1 MTVVRE
7 LRGNEL
13 GFLHEMLYA
22 ALAWRPDFELPP
34 AELVLAH
41 PQVVVFHENWG
52 RPGDVAL
59 VAERDGRPVGLAWYR
74 LFTEGAHGE
83 GYVDEDTP
91 ELAIAVVDELRGQGI
106 GAMLMEAAHDRARGD
121 GLERISLSVDSD
133 NPAKRLYERL
143 GYVDY
148 EPGDG
153 LGRMV
158 LTLR

>member
-1 MTVVRE
+1 VTVVRE
-7 LRGNEL
+7 LRGDEL
-13 GFLHEMLYA
+13 GFMHEMLYA
-22 ALAWRPDFELPP
+22 ALAWRPDVELPP

-41 PQVVVFHENWG
+41 PQVLVFHENWG

-59 VAERDGRPVGLAWYR
+59 VAERDGRAVGLAGYR
-74 LFTEGAHGE
+74 LFTENAHGE

-91 ELAIAVVDELRGQGI
+91 ELAIAVVDELRGRGI
-106 GAMLMEAAHDRARGD
+106 GVMLMEAAHERARGE

-153 LGRMV
+153 LGRMI
-158 LTLR
+158 LRLR